1 VLKNILTI
9 FFSMEISEIKANLSL
24 QTVLDYYKIKADAN
38 GKANCPWHDDK
49 TPSLQFYFNTNT
61 FTCFSSNCTAGS
73 GDMIDVIKLQEKCN
87 THEALIKAT
96 ELTRTAPQPIR
107 RAAPMGEQNQPILKN
122 DDLSSDQDRT
132 QLLTKA
138 FTFFSNAIKQV
149 ESAKD
154 YLEAR
159 KLGAGFGK
167 GQFLEVGF
175 NGARYHY
182 RGGMSEQEM
191 KLWQELGMMKLIGP
205 KSGDKTNYRSWAKDC
220 IIFPLKNKKEQIV
233 SFYGRS
239 LTNEDDQK
247 HYYMT
252 GRKGLYPA
260 YPRAGVK
267 QLILTESIIDAASLI
282 VAGILTAELAVL
294 ACYGTNGLTVE
305 HIKAIEAS
313 KEITEIIFFFDGD
326 QAGMLAVDKHSQQL
340 AGLNKSL
347 IISKINTPD
356 GEDINS
362 IHQGH
367 EKAVFAHLFENRTI
381 LKLAESAS
389 FSFSTENLNPEI
401 ELKSEFDSRNPEH
414 IIYQTAELQ
423 IHIWGGIEKHN
434 LSKLKIS
441 LHVALKA
448 DKSKHFRDEANLYSY
463 AQIKKTTQ
471 NISESLGISS
481 PYISQVMSDLTQKL
495 ESYRLT
501 LKTEFNTEKKD
512 EKPRLSPEETKEA
525 MNLLASPNLLR
536 KTLKLIEESG
546 LVGQQKNGMLLFFL
560 YLSRYFDEPLH
571 AIIFGKSG
579 SGKTYLQ
586 TKISD
591 CIPPEDL
598 RVVTSLTENTLY
610 YSPKGFWKHKVLMIE
625 DLEGVYQAF
634 LPLREMM
641 SKQEISKFTTDKD
654 SQGNNVQLLLKVEG
668 PICVSG
674 ATTKEWIY
682 EDNANRSYLLLIDES
697 KDHLDQVMDYQ
708 RREYAGQI
716 DKTGQQKAKI
726 QLQNAQRLL
735 RKVKVINPYAQEL
748 QIPEMVFK
756 KLRTNNHYLKLI
768 QIISYYCQFNR
779 EIKTDGEGTIF
790 IETNLEDISW
800 ANRLIKESLLT
811 KSDELSGNLRQ
822 FFEILKGIMNQRKE
836 SEKSFYAKE
845 IRQQLRLNPMT
856 VNRHLRDLEMR
867 SYIRQIGGNR
877 KTGYEYI
884 IELWEEYADLQKG
897 IEQMDEQLE
906 QIKKRLEK
914 QTEKASITQV

>member
-1 VLKNILTI
+1 
-9 FFSMEISEIKANLSL
+9 MEISEIKANLSL

-87 THEALIKAT
+87 THEALLKAT
-96 ELTRTAPQPIR
+96 ELARGNALILPNVAPFQKT
-107 RAAPMGEQNQPILKN
+107 QNQPEQTN
-122 DDLSSDQDRT
+122 ESTDQDRIE
-132 QLLTKA
+132 LLTKA
-138 FTFFSNAIKQV
+138 FTFFGNANKQTQI
-149 ESAKD
+149 AKD

-182 RGGMSEQEM
+182 RGGMNEQEA
-191 KLWQELGMMKLIGP
+191 KLWEEMGMIRLLGS
-205 KSGDKTNYRSWAKDC
+205 KSGDRNNYRSWAKDC
-220 IIFPLKNKKEQIV
+220 IIFPLKNKRDQIV
-233 SFYGRS
+233 SLYGRS
-239 LTNEDDQK
+239 VANEDDQK

-252 GRKGLYPA
+252 GRKGLYPSH
-260 YPRAGVK
+260 PRGCVK

-294 ACYGTNGLTVE
+294 ACYGTNGLTAE

-326 QAGMLAVDKHSQQL
+326 QAGVLAVDKHSQQL

-347 IISKINTPD
+347 IISKINTPE

-367 EKAVFAHLFENRTI
+367 EKTVFTHLLENRTI
-381 LKLAESAS
+381 LKLAESKE
-389 FSFSTENLNPEI
+389 FSFSTENLTPPSGVGG
-401 ELKSEFDSRNPEH
+401 LFDSRNPEH

-448 DKSKHFRDEANLYSY
+448 DKSKTFRDEANLYSY

-481 PYISQVMSDLTQKL
+481 TYISQVMSDLTQKL

-512 EKPRLSPEETKEA
+512 EKPKLSPEETKEA
-525 MNLLASPNLLR
+525 MNLLQSPSLLR

-735 RKVKVINPYAQEL
+735 RKVKVINPFAQEL
-748 QIPEMVFK
+748 KIPEMVFK

-779 EIKTDGEGTIF
+779 EIKTDSEGTIF

-897 IEQMDEQLE
+897 IELMDEQLE

-914 QTEKASITQV
+914 VSVTQV

>member
-1 VLKNILTI
+1 
-9 FFSMEISEIKANLSL
+9 MEISDIKSRLSL
-24 QTVLDYYKIKADAN
+24 VEVLAHYGIKYDGN
-38 GKANCPWHDDK
+38 GKANCPWHEDK

-61 FTCFSSNCTAGS
+61 YTCFSSNCRAGS
-73 GDMIDVIKLQEKCN
+73 GDTIDIIKLQEKCS
-87 THEALIKAT
+87 THQALVKAAELARGNAPSLEAIQTEHKAT
-96 ELTRTAPQPIR
+96 
-107 RAAPMGEQNQPILKN
+107 
-122 DDLSSDQDRT
+122 DQDKIE
-132 QLLTKA
+132 LLTKA
-138 FTFFSNAIKQV
+138 FTFFGNALKQT
-149 ESAKD
+149 EAAKN

-159 KLGAGFGK
+159 KLE

-191 KLWQELGMMKLIGP
+191 QLWEDMGMIKPLAL
-205 KSGDKTNYRSWAKDC
+205 KSGGKTNYRSWGKDC
-220 IIFPLKNKKEQIV
+220 LIFPLKNKREQIV

-239 LTNEDDQK
+239 ILNEDTQK

-252 GRKGLYPA
+252 GRKGLYPH
-260 YPRAGVK
+260 YPKTSIK
-267 QLILTESIIDAASLI
+267 QLILTESIIDAASLM
-282 VAGILTAELAVL
+282 VSGILTTELDVL
-294 ACYGTNGLTVE
+294 ACYGTNGLNAE
-305 HIKAIEAS
+305 HIEAISQAKS
-313 KEITEIIFFFDGD
+313 LSEIIFFFDGD
-326 QAGMLAVDKHSQQL
+326 QAGILAVEKHSKQL
-340 AGLNKSL
+340 AGLHKNL
-347 IISKINTPD
+347 IISKINTPE

-367 EKAVFAHLFENRTI
+367 EKAVFTHLIENRSV
-381 LKLAESAS
+381 LKLADSSS

-401 ELKSEFDSRNPEH
+401 ELKAEFDSRNPEH

-423 IHIWGGIEKHN
+423 IHIWGGIETHN

-441 LHVALKA
+441 LHVSLKA
-448 DKSKHFRDEANLYSY
+448 DRSKSFRDEANLYSY
-463 AQIKKTTQ
+463 AQIKKTIQ
-471 NISESLGISS
+471 NISDSLHISS
-481 PYISQVMSDLTQKL
+481 TYISQIISDLTSKL
-495 ESYRLT
+495 EAYRLS
-501 LKTEFNTEKKD
+501 LKTESTTQKEEKVK
-512 EKPRLSPEETKEA
+512 LSPAEHKEA
-525 MNLLASPNLLR
+525 MQLLESPNLLR

-546 LVGQQKNGMLLFFL
+546 LVGQHKNGMLLFFL
-560 YLSRYFDEPLH
+560 YLSRQFDEPLH

-610 YSPKGFWKHKVLMIE
+610 YSPKGFWKNKVLMIE

-682 EDNANRSYLLLIDES
+682 EDNANRSYLLMIDES
-697 KDHLDQVMDYQ
+697 KDHMEQVMDYQ

-716 DKTGQQKAKI
+716 DKIGQQKAKI

-768 QIISYYCQFNR
+768 QIITHYCQHNR
-779 EIKTDGEGTIF
+779 AIKTDADGTLY
-790 IETNLEDISW
+790 IETNIEDISW

-822 FFEILKGIMNQRKE
+822 FFEILKGIISQRKE
-836 SEKSFYAKE
+836 SEKSFYAKD

-867 SYIRQIGGNR
+867 GYIRQIGGNR
-877 KTGYEYI
+877 KIGYEFQ
-884 IELWEEYADLQKG
+884 IELWQEYSDLQKG
-897 IEQMDEQLE
+897 IDQMDKQLQ
-906 QIKKRLEK
+906 QIKDKYNI
-914 QTEKASITQV
+914 SITQV

>member
-1 VLKNILTI
+1 
-9 FFSMEISEIKANLSL
+9 MEISEIKERLKL
-24 QTVLDYYKIKADAN
+24 QTVLDYYKIKVDAN

-61 FTCFSSNCTAGS
+61 FTCFSSNCSAGS
-73 GDMIDVIKLQEKCN
+73 GDAIDIIKLQEKCS
-87 THEALIKAT
+87 THEALVKAAELARANDLLIT
-96 ELTRTAPQPIR
+96 ENKPTTIV
-107 RAAPMGEQNQPILKN
+107 
-122 DDLSSDQDRT
+122 STDQDKIS
-132 QLLTKA
+132 LLTKA
-138 FTFFSNAIKQV
+138 FTFFSNAIKQT
-149 ESAKD
+149 EAAKI
-154 YLEAR
+154 YLESR
-159 KLGAGFGK
+159 KLDGA
-167 GQFLEVGF
+167 FLEVGF

-191 KLWQELGMMKLIGP
+191 SLWEQMGMMKPLNI
-205 KSGDKTNYRSWAKDC
+205 KSGDKTNYKSWAKDC
-220 IIFPLKNKKEQIV
+220 IIFPLKNKRDQIV

-239 LTNEDDQK
+239 LTNQQDQK

-252 GRKGLYPA
+252 GRQGLYPSH
-260 YPRAGVK
+260 PRASVK
-267 QLILTESIIDAASLI
+267 QLILTESVIDAASLI
-282 VAGILTAELAVL
+282 VAGVLTAELSVL
-294 ACYGTNGLTVE
+294 ACFGTNGLTAE
-305 HIKAIEAS
+305 HLKAIETS
-313 KEITEIIFFFDGD
+313 KELTEIIFFFDGD
-326 QAGMLAVDKHSQQL
+326 QAGTQAVDKHSKQL
-340 AGLNKSL
+340 ADLNKSL

-362 IHQGH
+362 LHQGH
-367 EKAVFAHLFENRTI
+367 EKGVFTHLIENRTV
-381 LKLAESAS
+381 LKLAESTS
-389 FSFSTENLNPEI
+389 FSFSTENPNPEI

-414 IIYQTAELQ
+414 LIYQTAELQ
-423 IHIWGGIEKHN
+423 IHIWGGLDKHN

-441 LHVALKA
+441 LYVALKA
-448 DKSKHFRDEANLYSY
+448 DKSKTFRDEANLYSY

-471 NISESLGISS
+471 NISESLGVSS
-481 PYISQVMSDLTQKL
+481 TYISHVISDLTQKL
-495 ESYRLT
+495 ENYRLT

-512 EKPRLSPEETKEA
+512 EKPKLSPQETQEA
-525 MNLLASPNLLR
+525 MSLLSSPNLLR

-682 EDNANRSYLLLIDES
+682 EDNANRSYLLTIDES
-697 KDHLDQVMDYQ
+697 KDHLEQVMDYQ

-716 DKTGQQKAKI
+716 DKTTQQKAKI

-779 EIKTDGEGTIF
+779 EIKTDSEGTIF

-800 ANRLIKESLLT
+800 ANRLIKESLLV

-822 FFEILKGIMNQRKE
+822 FFEILKGLMVQKKE
-836 SEKSFYAKE
+836 SERSFYAKE

-856 VNRHLRDLEMR
+856 VNRHLRELEMR

-877 KTGYEYI
+877 KTGYEYQ
-884 IELWEEYADLQKG
+884 IELWGEYNELQKG
-897 IEQMDEQLE
+897 IETMDEQLE
-906 QIKKRLEK
+906 QIKKRI
-914 QTEKASITQV
+914 SVTQV